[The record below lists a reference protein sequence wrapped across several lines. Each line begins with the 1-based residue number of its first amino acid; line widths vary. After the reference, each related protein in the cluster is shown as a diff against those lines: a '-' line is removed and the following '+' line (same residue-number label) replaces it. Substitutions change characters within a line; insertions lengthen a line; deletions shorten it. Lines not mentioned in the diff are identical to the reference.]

1 MDDQDVAVRM
11 VRDPLADAL
20 AEQPFEDPGVVRADD
35 DQVGVPVIRELR
47 DRVGRLA

>member
-20 AEQPFEDPGVVRADD
+20 AEQPFEDSGVPGADD
-35 DQVGVPVIRELR
+35 DQIGVPVIRELR